1 MLYLIPINM
10 AKIFGIAGDVSGKIA
25 NQVYAVVKGV
35 NIVRKY
41 NPQPANPQ
49 TNLQVESRAKLKLL
63 SQLSA
68 AIKRAIAMQAKG
80 LQSVRNVFTK
90 VNYGFTVFDGDNA
103 DINLADIQFT
113 NSSVG
118 MVGFRAER
126 VAGYG
131 ISVELLESVF
141 GTYDQVV
148 WLVCKKLS
156 DGRILVNESK
166 VMDITEALPKAA
178 TVMQDP
184 LVDGSIHCYGIRFNS
199 ELGKAEFSNIVV
211 PSAEEVARIVTS
223 RKLNTNDYTLSE
235 TRGLY
240 LGADDTEAVTS
251 GTALIVSVSVAAGE
265 GTVSGGGS
273 YAFGDTVTLTAT
285 PAEGQVFASWQDM
298 ATEEYISGN
307 PHTITMGTKNRVFR
321 AFFTEA

>member
-1 MLYLIPINM
+1 M

-49 TNLQVESRAKLKLL
+49 TQLQVESRAKLKLL

-68 AIKRAIAMQAKG
+68 AIKKAIAMQAKG

-90 VNYGFTVFDGDNA
+90 VNYGFTLFDGENA

-113 NSSVG
+113 ASSVG

-141 GTYDQVV
+141 GLYDQVV
-148 WLVCKKLS
+148 WIVCKKLS

-166 VMDITEALPKAA
+166 VMDITQALPMAA
-178 TVMQDP
+178 TIMQDP
-184 LVDGSIHCYGIRFNS
+184 LVDASIHCYGIRFNT

-223 RKLNTNDYTLSE
+223 RKLNSKDYTLTE
-235 TRGLY
+235 TRGVY
-240 LGADDTEAVTS
+240 LGSEDTEVVTS
-251 GTALIVSVSVAAGE
+251 GAAVKLVLGFTNDSSVKDAELVGA
-265 GTVSGGGS
+265 GS
-273 YAFGDTVTLTAT
+273 YSFGDTVNISA
-285 PAEGQVFASWQDM
+285 PEVEGSTFQIWYDVDARQTVAS
-298 ATEEYISGN
+298 TRET
-307 PHTITMGTKNRVFR
+307 TITMGTRNRQIL
-321 AFFTEA
+321 AYYEANQ